1 MATKAVILI
10 ETSVGKTK
18 IVAEAL
24 KKVEAINSVDTVA
37 GPYDIIAVVTTD
49 DISSIGDL
57 VTNEIHAISG
67 IMRTVSCI
75 SMDN

>member
-1 MATKAVILI
+1 M
-10 ETSVGKTK
+10 
-18 IVAEAL
+18 
-24 KKVEAINSVDTVA
+24 VA

-57 VTNEIHAISG
+57 VTSEIHAISG